1 MGARGCMWGSCRMNA
16 LWTLVAELSGVA
28 WRGVVGGWRGGVSA
42 GWRGGVLWQ
51 DVIGGCGL
59 AGSPPRDLLAG
70 SPRFGPVRA
79 RVCAS
84 YSLLTTYLE
93 GGASRA
99 RVQRRS
105 IAGKK

>member
-1 MGARGCMWGSCRMNA
+1 MHVGVLSDECIVDFSSRAERGGMAGCYR
-16 LWTLVAELSGVA
+16 
-28 WRGVVGGWRGGVSA
+28 GWRGGVSA

-70 SPRFGPVRA
+70 SPRFGPVWA

>member
-1 MGARGCMWGSCRMNA
+1 MWGSCRMNA
-16 LWTLVAELSGVA
+16 LWTLLAELSGVA
-28 WRGVVGGWRGGVSA
+28 WRGVVGGWRGRVSA

-51 DVIGGCGL
+51 DVIGGCG
-59 AGSPPRDLLAG
+59 LAG